1 MNRSM
6 GIDHITLCV
15 KDLHAAEYLFTKI
28 LGFEVIW
35 SARDV
40 GSEKSSMDTI
50 VVQRGNAKVALM
62 QGRDKA
68 VKSQITEFIE
78 KYGQGVQHV
87 AIEVDDIEAVCR
99 EWEEQG
105 REDMKGS
112 LRLFCTCST
121 GDHGAF
127 FELEAEGPERALAIL
142 PPRFRAGS
150 RVYAGE
156 ALTI

>member
-1 MNRSM
+1 MAMFMVRNVHS
-6 GIDHITLCV
+6 
-15 KDLHAAEYLFTKI
+15 AEECEL
-28 LGFEVIW
+28 LE
-35 SARDV
+35 S
-40 GSEKSSMDTI
+40 
-50 VVQRGNAKVALM
+50 
-62 QGRDKA
+62 
-68 VKSQITEFIE
+68 
-78 KYGQGVQHV
+78 
-87 AIEVDDIEAVCR
+87 
-99 EWEEQG
+99 EWEEQAPA
-105 REDMKGS
+105 DLKGS